1 MFYFS
6 LKKNYQNIISSHY
19 IFLISSII
27 LLSPYFRTSS
37 YWGLEENFGI
47 FAVITSVLFYQRII
61 FENKENKQKFLILLA
76 FFSSLCVY
84 FDQKLI
90 IIPIFFYLNLLLSNK
105 IYLKDKISTSIG
117 YFIFSIPFLY
127 LIYLWQNI
135 IPVTD
140 ANVRSTLEKIFLK
153 NIGFS
158 LSIIAFYIFPFLFLK
173 KKNFF
178 SFLKEKLK
186 NYKIFYLFICLIIY
200 LFLLIQFDPL
210 KKEFLGNGLIY
221 KFSIVAFDNFEISKV
236 FLYLSFFASVMIIYL
251 FIDDYRDYLFIL
263 ILILSSIFIAPLY
276 QEYYDP
282 IMLILRLVFFYTKLS
297 FNFLKTI
304 FIYSYFFMF
313 FIVANIY
320 YKSNLFLFFNDNLSI
335 PKNILIESLNRLSLL

>member
-1 MFYFS
+1 M
-6 LKKNYQNIISSHY
+6 
-19 IFLISSII
+19 
-27 LLSPYFRTSS
+27 
-37 YWGLEENFGI
+37 
-47 FAVITSVLFYQRII
+47 
-61 FENKENKQKFLILLA
+61 
-76 FFSSLCVY
+76 
-84 FDQKLI
+84 
-90 IIPIFFYLNLLLSNK
+90 
-105 IYLKDKISTSIG
+105 
-117 YFIFSIPFLY
+117 
-127 LIYLWQNI
+127 
-135 IPVTD
+135 
-140 ANVRSTLEKIFLK
+140 
-153 NIGFS
+153 
-158 LSIIAFYIFPFLFLK
+158 
-173 KKNFF
+173 
-178 SFLKEKLK
+178 
-186 NYKIFYLFICLIIY
+186 
-200 LFLLIQFDPL
+200 LIQFDPL
-210 KKEFLGNGLIY
+210 KKILGNGLIY

-282 IMLILRLVFFYTKLS
+282 IMLILILLFFYTKLS